1 MLGFLLV
8 GIGSGF
14 AAMMVTL
21 ALGQSWW
28 MALLSYS
35 LFGALS
41 VLLMALTRA
50 AMLLRI
56 EAALPDGESGRI
68 DPEEW
73 PEAQS
78 VVLRRGGDGQEDVMR
93 SMRILVV
100 DDDPFIRELLPRIA
114 AEVGFPDVTTAG
126 SGIEALDLLTYGGRV
141 YDCLLL
147 DINMPEMDGIELCL
161 KLRAIPAY
169 RDTPVIM
176 LTAMRDMKNMD
187 DAFRAGASD
196 YATKPFDILD
206 LATRLKAANQGILA
220 RDGGIAGQGAGRIAV
235 EAPRSHDRQVDVQIE
250 GVPNLIEQRALA
262 NYIGRLPRPEV
273 ANIAVFA
280 VRIEQEEAV
289 DIQAP
294 TGRLLAM
301 LRGVALAIGE
311 ASTSAKAD
319 LPGSPAEAGGGLMTY
334 AGRGTFLVAARHC
347 TQTAEAIE
355 AAINHRLAQQSRTA
369 TTPAGDPITVVVG
382 TAVQPGG
389 TRMLRAETAFRRA
402 LTAVQD
408 RALFKEGQA
417 LSAERVHSDRLA

>member
-28 MALLSYS
+28 VALLSYS

-50 AMLLRI
+50 AMLLRT
-56 EAALPDGESGRI
+56 EVALPDGETARN

-78 VVLRRGGDGQEDVMR
+78 FVLRRGGDGQEDVMR

-161 KLRAIPAY
+161 KLRTIPAY

-220 RDGGIAGQGAGRIAV
+220 RDGGIVGQGAGRIAA
-235 EAPRSHDRQVDVQIE
+235 EAPRGHDRQVDVQIE

-280 VRIEQEEAV
+280 VRIEQEQAV

-311 ASTSAKAD
+311 ASATAKAD
-319 LPGSPAEAGGGLMTY
+319 LPGSPAEGGGLMTY
-334 AGRGTFLVAARHC
+334 AGRGTFLVAARHF

-355 AAINHRLAQQSRTA
+355 ATINRRLAQQSPAA
-369 TTPAGDPITVVVG
+369 TTPAGDAITVAVG
-382 TAVQPGG
+382 AAVQPGG
-389 TRMLRAETAFRRA
+389 TRTLRAETAFRRA

-417 LSAERVHSDRLA
+417 LSAERLQSDRSA